1 MRSNAVR
8 LGVALAALGI
18 MANAGAYTFE
28 KLGEPCWIRELG
40 LTAVTQDPDGYYLA
54 WGRYED
60 ATSRYIVGVRVDT
73 GECTWVDVKAFG
85 VSHIS
90 MEKGAD
96 GNLYI
101 YTGNPAHFLRYD
113 VTKRELIDL
122 GCPATPANYF
132 GPGAMGPD
140 GTFYMGSY
148 PATHLVAC
156 DTRTGEIRHLAK
168 IAEDPLQCYIW
179 PVPAVSNDGIV
190 YCPVGLHHRELWSYD
205 TRTGEKKQ
213 ILPEDHTQLQGCPQ
227 VWKAEDGQV
236 YGKSDSLTFLCRP
249 DAVVPMQEVPKA
261 APAPAKLAGD
271 KIVGSVDSRGRL
283 VLRDAQTGEESRMQT
298 DYEGK
303 ALKIY
308 SVGDEYKGR
317 VWGGTLFPSNSYSI
331 DTATGELKDWG
342 QVVRGGCQIYD
353 TIATDFGLLMG
364 SYTGAYMDLW
374 EPDAPL
380 EKGVNPYGFPN
391 NPRQERPPQWCL
403 GPDGCVYSGTTPV
416 KGRLGGALA
425 KLDLREKTIEWFE
438 NIVHNQ
444 SIQFAAPVAETNEL
458 VLSTTIAGGSSARPT
473 EKEALIVIWSI
484 DEKKIVHSCQ
494 PMPGTGTYG
503 RLVRARNGLIYGIAQ
518 RNGYFAFDPIKRET
532 VFTGELPVTAA
543 YFPQLADRPVGP
555 DGLIYGMGEGAVFAI
570 NPADHSAEIVVRN
583 EAIEGV
589 HGFNVMEDGTLY
601 FGAEATLWRVRLLE

>member
-40 LTAVTQDPDGYYLA
+40 LNVLTEDPDGYFMA
-54 WGRYED
+54 WGAYQD
-60 ATSRYIVGVRVDT
+60 ATQRYLVGVRVDT
-73 GECTWVDVKAFG
+73 GECRWVNVRQFG
-85 VSHIS
+85 TSHIS
-90 MEKGAD
+90 YQKGID
-96 GNLYI
+96 GNVYI

-140 GTFYMGSY
+140 GKFYMGSY

-156 DTRTGEIRHLAK
+156 DTRTGEIEHLAK

-179 PVPAVSNDGIV
+179 PIPAVSDDGVV

-205 TRTGEKKQ
+205 TRTGEKMQ
-213 ILPEDHTQLQGCPQ
+213 ILPEEHTQLQGCPQ

-236 YGKSDSLTFLCRP
+236 YGRSSGLAFLCRP
-249 DAVVPMQEVPKA
+249 DAVVAMEEVPKA
-261 APAPAKLAGD
+261 APAPPKLAGD
-271 KIVGSVDSRGRL
+271 MIVGGIDNRGRL
-283 VLRDAQTGEESRMQT
+283 HLTNAVSGEKSYVQT

-317 VWGGTLFPSNSYSI
+317 IWGGTLFPSRSYSI
-331 DTATGELKDWG
+331 DVATGELQDWG
-342 QVVRGGCQIYD
+342 QVVRGLCQVYD
-353 TIATDFGLLMG
+353 TIATDSGLLMG

-374 EPDAPL
+374 EPDTPL
-380 EKGVNPYGFPN
+380 EKGVNPFGFPN
-391 NPRQERPPQWCL
+391 NPTQERPTQWCI
-403 GPDGCVYSGTTPV
+403 GPDGCAYSGTTPV

-425 KLDLREKTIEWFE
+425 KLDVQERTIEWFE

-444 SIQFAAPVAETNEL
+444 SIQYVEAVPETNEL
-458 VLSTTIAGGSSARPT
+458 VLSTTIAGGSSAKPT
-473 EKEALIVIWSI
+473 EEEAFIVIW
-484 DEKKIVHSCQ
+484 DVNEKKVVHSCQ
-494 PMPGTGTYG
+494 PVPGTATYG
-503 RLVRARNGLIYGIAQ
+503 RLVRARNGLIYGVAQ

-532 VFTGELPVTAA
+532 VFAGQLPVAST
-543 YFPQLADRPVGP
+543 YFPQLADRPIGP
-555 DGLIYGMGEGAVFAI
+555 DGLIYGMGGGAVFAI
-570 NPADHSAEIVVRN
+570 NPADHSAEIVVRD

-589 HGFNVMEDGTLY
+589 HGFNVMADGTLY